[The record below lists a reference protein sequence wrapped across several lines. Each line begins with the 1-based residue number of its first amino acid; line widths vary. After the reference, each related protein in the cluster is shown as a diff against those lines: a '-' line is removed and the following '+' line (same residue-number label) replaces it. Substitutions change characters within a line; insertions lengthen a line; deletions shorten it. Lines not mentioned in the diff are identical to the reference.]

1 MPIVDLTIAEGTLRA
16 KDRER
21 LLDKVG
27 RTAIDYEGLT
37 GSKFAETFTWVYLHE
52 LPAAHVSQIS
62 GRPPKPLY
70 RFTFTTLQT
79 LLDNESKHRLGEDV
93 ARAVYEIEGAA
104 WDEAEAYNRI
114 WVFFDDYRQG
124 DWIVGGQISSI
135 KALRAEVEKERA
147 KAAA

>member
-1 MPIVDLTIAEGTLRA
+1 MPIVDLTVAQGGLSA
-16 KDRER
+16 KDREL

-27 RTAIDYEGLT
+27 RIAIDYEGLS
-37 GSKFAETFTWVYLHE
+37 GSKFAESFTWVYLHE

-62 GRPPKPLY
+62 GQPPKPIY

-93 ARAVYEIEGAA
+93 ARAVYEVEGTS
-104 WDEAEAYNRI
+104 WDAQEAYNRV

-124 DWIVGGQISSI
+124 DWIVGGQINSI
-135 KALRAEVEKERA
+135 KALRGEVEKERA

>member
-1 MPIVDLTIAEGTLRA
+1 MPIVDLTIAEGTMSA
-16 KDRER
+16 DDRKR

-27 RTAIDYEGLT
+27 RIAIDYEGLS
-37 GSKFAETFTWVYLHE
+37 GSKFAEAFTWVYLHE

-62 GRPPKPLY
+62 GKPPKPLY

-79 LLDNESKHRLGEDV
+79 LLDNESKHRLGQDV

-104 WDEAEAYNRI
+104 WDEREAYNRV

-124 DWIVGGQISSI
+124 DWIVGAEINSI
-135 KALRAEVEKERA
+135 KALREEVQRERA